1 MSVFKKAAVGAVAV
15 GMGMALAACSPP
27 HEKDATNREHSEV
40 TAGPTKPSLA
50 EVPNAPSWAPDVESA
65 APAATGAR
73 TEQDSTA
80 SMAPLSS
87 EKYRSPAAST
97 PLPGQR
103 LTPTEAEPA
112 PAPQG
117 AQAPAAN

>member
-15 GMGMALAACSPP
+15 SMGVALAACSPP

-50 EVPNAPSWAPDVESA
+50 EVPSEPSSVPDAEPA
-65 APAATGAR
+65 APGATGAR
-73 TEQDSTA
+73 AGQNSTA
-80 SMAPLSS
+80 PMAPRSS
-87 EKYRSPAAST
+87 ERYRSPAAST
-97 PLPGQR
+97 PMQGQR

-117 AQAPAAN
+117 TQAPTAN